1 VLTLLHIYST
11 NPSVVLGE
19 TLHPMPVARY
29 GVIYLHLHL
38 KSPFSVMKINEAT
51 CSEAAAKCHL
61 KEAME
66 KPKMPRKNSS
76 DRMLLKGSKL
86 AG

>member
-1 VLTLLHIYST
+1 
-11 NPSVVLGE
+11 
-19 TLHPMPVARY
+19 MPVARY

-61 KEAME
+61 KEAVE

-76 DRMLLKGSKL
+76 DRMLPKGSKL
-86 AG
+86 GSWQDKISMKLPKKPANHGRA